1 MRAFDRHLWLRF
13 WAIATPY
20 WRGDEKWK
28 AWGLL
33 FLLIFLLLGQ
43 AQVAVLLNEQT
54 GEFTSALAA
63 HQEDRFWDAIRYCL
77 GLLVVAVP
85 LYAFYYFTRD
95 KLGILWRRWLT
106 NRFLERYFAQRHYY
120 ELNANTAI
128 DNPDQ
133 RIAEDINTFCQRSL
147 YYLFILIGSVIQ
159 LVAFSAVLWSI
170 SRMLVY
176 FLVFYAIFGTIVTL
190 AVFGKPLL
198 GLNFL
203 QLRREADFR
212 FGMVRI
218 RENAEPIAFY
228 RGEVRESQQVSQR
241 FATAFDN
248 YNQLI
253 RRQLFLNFFQ
263 YTYSMLTIVLPSAII
278 AADVLSGDLEV
289 GKAVQAGGAFA
300 AVLTAISVVI
310 ENFEGLSRLAAGVD
324 RLNTFSRVLAVSPGH
339 RLGRGDMIESIE
351 GPQLALEHLTL
362 LTPGGERMLVRD
374 LSLAIE
380 SGEGLVIA
388 GESGTGKSSLL
399 RAIAGLWYRGGG
411 RIVRPPVG
419 ELMFLPQQP
428 YMILGTLRNQ
438 LLYPNMDREVAD
450 ADLLCLLERVR
461 LPDLAERL
469 GGLDAEQDWE
479 KVLSIGEQQRL
490 ALARVLLAKPRYA
503 ILDEA
508 TSALDSVNE
517 ASIYRELTQAGT
529 TLISVSHHDAILKFH
544 KQVLELIGDGE
555 WRLRTVERE
564 TSRGP

>member
-13 WAIATPY
+13 WAIAAPY

-33 FLLIFLLLGQ
+33 FLLVFLLLGQ

-63 HQEDRFWDAIRYCL
+63 HQEDRFWAAIRYCL

-85 LYAFYYFTRD
+85 LYASYYFTRD

-106 NRFLERYFAQRHYY
+106 NRFLDNYFARRHYY

-133 RIAEDINTFCQRSL
+133 RITEDINTFTQRSL

-170 SRMLVY
+170 SWVLVY

-198 GLNFL
+198 GLNFM
-203 QLRREADFR
+203 QLKREADFR

-228 RGEVRESQQVSQR
+228 RGEGRESQQVSQR
-241 FATAFDN
+241 FAAAFDN

-310 ENFEGLSRLAAGVD
+310 ENFEGLSRLAAGID
-324 RLNTFSRVLAVSPGH
+324 RLNTFSRVLAISPGH
-339 RLGRGDMIESIE
+339 RLGRGDIIESIE
-351 GPQLALEHLTL
+351 GPQLAVEHLTL

-374 LSLAIE
+374 LSLEIKP
-380 SGEGLVIA
+380 GEGLMIV

-438 LLYPNMDREVAD
+438 LLYPNTDREVAD
-450 ADLLCLLERVR
+450 TDLLCLLERVR

-469 GGLDAEQDWE
+469 GGLDAEKDWE

-490 ALARVLLAKPRYA
+490 ALARVLLAKPHYA

-508 TSALDSVNE
+508 TSALDPANE
-517 ASIYRELTQAGT
+517 ESLYRELVQVGT

-544 KQVLELIGDGE
+544 KHVLELAGDGE
-555 WRLRTVERE
+555 WRLRAVSEEGVTA
-564 TSRGP
+564 